1 MKKHRR
7 IAAAL
12 AAAMTLALTACGG
25 AKLTGIALPQA
36 PLELAVGGTAALQAT
51 FTYDGETPAEAP
63 AVSYTSA
70 DEAVATVDETGTVT
84 AVAAGET
91 TVTAAV
97 GELSATQTVVV
108 NIPTESLAVEEL
120 SVHLSDGPVQAAVT
134 VEPAELADQLTYKT
148 GDAAIATVD
157 DTGMVTPVKEGHT
170 SLLILAP
177 DGKRAKAMITVWSG
191 PKELTLAADETEVT
205 VGDTVALTA
214 ADETGA
220 AVDAATLAWS
230 SGDETIATVDETGTV
245 TMAAAGEVT
254 ITAETAY
261 EIAGSITLTGKEKPK
276 PTPTPAPAATGNSG
290 SSAPASSG
298 SGGASAAAPTED
310 APEGWGTHG
319 WFFVTTDTT
328 AFDLQNQLRAAVG
341 APALTWDDSLA
352 SIAQSRCEDIAVD
365 FSHNGVQTSGENIAV
380 GYADAASVIA
390 AWQGSAGHYANMIS
404 TNYTRGAI
412 GHMYDGDGC
421 HYWVA
426 VFE

>member
-36 PLELAVGGTAALQAT
+36 PLELAVGGTAVLQAT

-120 SVHLSDGPVQAAVT
+120 SVHLSDGPVQATVT

-205 VGDTVALTA
+205 V
-214 ADETGA
+214 
-220 AVDAATLAWS
+220 DAATLAWS

-290 SSAPASSG
+290 ASGSSAPASSG
-298 SGGASAAAPTED
+298 SGGSSAAAPTED